1 MKRQPPETIEDW
13 LEKFEPNFEEATK
26 KLCRMILKEKTADED
41 LATMAEYINECL
53 EDDGPRSMGWVGC
66 DGLP

>member
-1 MKRQPPETIEDW
+1 MKQQPPETIEGW
-13 LEKFEPNFEEATK
+13 LDRFQPDFEEATK
-26 KLCRMILKEKTADED
+26 KLCSMILKEKTADED

-53 EDDGPRSMGWVGC
+53 EDDDPRAMGWVGC